1 MRQADIDFI
10 IQQVTKKLNA
20 DFRAICETRINHS
33 LHNFIVRTI
42 KEIICDSKEFKPIL
56 DECFSNEAQ
65 RIVNEE
71 MEKVS
76 IPLTVS
82 QLATLTGLSEMA
94 IYQRR
99 HRGQLNFEKKGSR
112 IFISLR
118 ELNSQLLNIPNQ
130 KG

>member
-1 MRQADIDFI
+1 MKQSDIDYIVQI
-10 IQQVTKKLNA
+10 IMKQLNA
-20 DFRAICETRINHS
+20 DFRAICETRINNS
-33 LHNFIVRTI
+33 LRSFIIRTI

-56 DECFSNEAQ
+56 DECFSNEAH

-71 MEKVS
+71 MEKVT

-82 QLATLTGLSEMA
+82 QLATLTGMSEMA

-99 HRGQLNFEKKGSR
+99 HRGQLNFEKRGSR